1 MIGKKEIAASWRDI
15 PLLPKTLKCNQE
27 RFGAIY
33 FNRFTNKNRFDFRKE
48 IIFFLIWDY
57 SYRISNG
64 FTHFI

>member
-33 FNRFTNKNRFDFRKE
+33 FNRFTNKNRFDFRKG